1 MICNQCGKEFDV
13 LYPDL
18 WRYKKGILWFCSWHC
33 LRADELKR
41 KEEYSMAGKLTEEQK
56 KKAINIALTDS
67 NPMAPT
73 NYLKELGL
81 ANPYAA
87 WSYIKQK
94 LKKNDPETLRKIE
107 ENNGTAAIKE
117 MLASANGMAKV
128 EKVETVPPVDLSLQG
143 GVNYQLK
150 VQEDRKKDIA
160 WTIPAIR
167 HCVFGEWY
175 YDQEHNR
182 IDWRTPEGDE
192 ISFSPD
198 GWKQLINDVLPEA
211 MKRLGV

>member
-1 MICNQCGKEFDV
+1 MAERCVQCNREFV
-13 LYPDL
+13 ALYPQL
-18 WRYKKGILWFCSWHC
+18 WAYKRGIKMFCSWHC
-33 LRADELKR
+33 LRAYER
-41 KEEYSMAGKLTEEQK
+41 KEEHEMARLKKDGTPAKK
-56 KKAINIALTDS
+56 PGPKKAVEI
-67 NPMAPT
+67 
-73 NYLKELGL
+73 
-81 ANPYAA
+81 
-87 WSYIKQK
+87 QK
-94 LKKNDPETLRKIE
+94 VKDLP
-107 ENNGTAAIKE
+107 
-117 MLASANGMAKV
+117 KV
-128 EKVETVPPVDLSLQG
+128 EIPEQLNLQG

-198 GWKQLINDVLPEA
+198 GWKQLINDVLPDA